1 MTRGKNDSNSE
12 NAKRLLKMIGIR
24 IKFLREAK
32 GEYNYERFAFKHD
45 LNRSQLWRYENG
57 EDMYLS
63 SLLKVLAALDIS
75 LSDFFKEGFDKTA

>member
-12 NAKRLLKMIGIR
+12 NAKRLLKMIGVR

-63 SLLKVLAALDIS
+63 SLIKVLAALDIS
-75 LSDFFKEGFDKTA
+75 LSDFFKEGFDKSA

>member
-75 LSDFFKEGFDKTA
+75 LSDFFKEGFDKTV

>member
-1 MTRGKNDSNSE
+1 MTRGKNDDSNE
-12 NAKRLLKMIGIR
+12 NARQILKMIGVR

-57 EDMYLS
+57 EDMYVS
-63 SLLKVLAALDIS
+63 SFLKVLAALDIS
-75 LSDFFKEGFDKTA
+75 VTDFFNEGFDKTA

>member
-1 MTRGKNDSNSE
+1 MTKGKSDYNSE
-12 NAKRLLKMIGIR
+12 NARKLLKMIGIR